1 MIFTDKT
8 ISMSQ
13 HPSKRRNQPDKPDR
27 QWLFG
32 RHAVAAAILNPNR
45 KIRRIAV
52 TKNAADWFAEQK
64 EQPIG
69 SMHSAH
75 LDDLKPG
82 EIDKLLPPGSV
93 HQGMAAEVLDL
104 PRARLKEICPP
115 NGTLRP
121 VVVLDQITDPQN
133 IGAIFR
139 SSAAFGARAIIVQ
152 DRRTPPLSGALA
164 KAATGA
170 VESLPCVRAVN
181 IARSIGALQELGYH
195 CVGLAGQS
203 NITIKEVPSERPVA
217 LVLGAEGAGL
227 RKLVAESCDQLCR
240 IEMTPMM
247 ESINVSNAA
256 AITLYELTR
265 SLDLKSL

>member
-64 EQPIG
+64 GQPIG

-93 HQGMAAEVLDL
+93 HQGMAAEVL
-104 PRARLKEICPP
+104 
-115 NGTLRP
+115 GTLRP

-152 DRRTPPLSGALA
+152 NRPTPPLSGALA